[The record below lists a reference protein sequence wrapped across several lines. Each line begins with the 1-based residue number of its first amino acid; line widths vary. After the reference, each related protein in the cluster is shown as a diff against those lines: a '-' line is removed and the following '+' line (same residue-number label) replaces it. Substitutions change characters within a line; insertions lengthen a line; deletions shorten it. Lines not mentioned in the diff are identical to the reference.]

1 MTQLDNWNIFS
12 VILQAMML
20 RWRSELVE
28 AIGKKSVAQE
38 VEQLQRGAVVARRSK
53 LCVRKKSE
61 LFRMRLHYVANALIT
76 FTKNMPVY
84 VPLI

>member
-1 MTQLDNWNIFS
+1 MTQLDIFS

-53 LCVRKKSE
+53 LCVRKESE
-61 LFRMRLHYVANALIT
+61 LFRMRLHYVANVIT